1 MSIDNLQDLYVH
13 ELQDNYSANGQM
25 IKVVGELRKKTSD
38 EQLGQML
45 DKTVEKIREHNERI
59 AELVRAEG
67 EKPDDEHCKGMEGLV
82 KEARKHGIEE
92 DYGDPAVRDAAIIA
106 QMQRM
111 THYGICG
118 LGCAKAFAQALG
130 KNDAVKQLDSDL
142 SDIYSGD
149 TYLTRIAESNVN
161 EDAVA

>member
-1 MSIDNLQDLYVH
+1 MSIDTLKDLYVH

-25 IKVVGELRKKTSD
+25 IKVVGELRAKASD
-38 EQLGQML
+38 DKLKQML
-45 DKTVEKIREHNERI
+45 DKSVEKIREHNKRI

-67 EKPDDEHCKGMEGLV
+67 QSPDEEHCKGMEGLV

-92 DYGDPAVRDAAIIA
+92 EYGDPAVRDAAIIA

-118 LGCAKAFAQALG
+118 IGCAKAFAQALG
-130 KNDAVKQLDSDL
+130 NDDAVKELDRDL
-142 SDIYSGD
+142 GEIYSGD
-149 TYLTRIAESNVN
+149 TYLTRIAESKVN

>member
-1 MSIDNLQDLYVH
+1 MSIDTLQDLYVH

-25 IKVVGELRKKTSD
+25 VKVVGELREKASD
-38 EQLGQML
+38 DQLRQML
-45 DKTVEKIREHNERI
+45 DKSIVKIREHNERI
-59 AELVRAEG
+59 ADLVRAEG
-67 EKPDDEHCKGMEGLV
+67 EDPTEEHCKGMEGLV

-92 DYGDPAVRDAAIIA
+92 SYGDPAVQDAAIIA

-130 KNDAVKQLDSDL
+130 KEDAVRELDRDL
-142 SDIYSGD
+142 GDIYSGD
-149 TYLTRIAESNVN
+149 TYLSRIAESKVN
-161 EDAVA
+161 EDAAA

>member
-1 MSIDNLQDLYVH
+1 MSIDSLQDLYVH

-25 IKVVGELRKKTSD
+25 IKVVGELRKKAGD
-38 EQLGQML
+38 EQLQKML
-45 DKTVEKIREHNERI
+45 DKSVEKIREHNKQI

-67 EKPDDEHCKGMEGLV
+67 ENPDEEHCKGMEGLV
-82 KEARKHGIEE
+82 KEARKHGLEE

-130 KNDAVKQLDSDL
+130 KEDAVKQLDQDL
-142 SDIYSGD
+142 GEIYSGD
-149 TYLTRIAESNVN
+149 TYLTRIAESKVN
-161 EDAVA
+161 EDAAA

>member
-130 KNDAVKQLDSDL
+130 KDDAVKQLDSDL

>member
-67 EKPDDEHCKGMEGLV
+67 EKPDEEHCKGMEGLV

-130 KNDAVKQLDSDL
+130 KDDAVKQLDSDL

>member
-1 MSIDNLQDLYVH
+1 MSIDTLQDLYVH

-25 IKVVGELRKKTSD
+25 LKVVRELRAKVD
-38 EQLGQML
+38 EEQLKQML
-45 DKTVEKIREHNERI
+45 DKSLEKIAEHNERI

-67 EKPDDEHCKGMEGLV
+67 EDPDEEHCKGMEGLV
-82 KEARKHGIEE
+82 KEARKHGLEE
-92 DYGDPAVRDAAIIA
+92 EYGDPSVRDAAIIA

-130 KNDAVKQLDSDL
+130 KEDAVKQLDRDL
-142 SDIYSGD
+142 GDIYSGD
-149 TYLTRIAESNVN
+149 TYLTRIAESKVN
-161 EDAVA
+161 EDAAA

>member
-1 MSIDNLQDLYVH
+1 MSIDSLQDLYVH

-25 IKVVGELRKKTSD
+25 IKVVGELRAKAGD
-38 EQLGQML
+38 EQLQQML
-45 DKTVEKIREHNERI
+45 DKSVAKIREHNERI
-59 AELVRAEG
+59 AQLVRAEG
-67 EKPDDEHCKGMEGLV
+67 ESPDEEHCKGMEGLV

-118 LGCAKAFAQALG
+118 IGCAKAFAQALG
-130 KNDAVKQLDSDL
+130 KEDAVRELDRDL
-142 SDIYSGD
+142 GDIYSGD
-149 TYLTRIAESNVN
+149 TYLTRIAESKVN

>member
-1 MSIDNLQDLYVH
+1 MTINNLQELYVH

-25 IKVVGELRKKTSD
+25 IKVLCELRAKASD
-38 EQLGQML
+38 EQLQQML
-45 DKTVEKIREHNERI
+45 DKSVEKIREHNERI
-59 AELVRAEG
+59 AQLVRAEG
-67 EKPDDEHCKGMEGLV
+67 EDPDEEHCKGMEGLV

-92 DYGDPAVRDAAIIA
+92 DYGDPAVQDAAIIA

-118 LGCAKAFAQALG
+118 IGCAKAFAQALG
-130 KNDAVKQLDSDL
+130 KEDAVRELGRDL

-149 TYLTRIAESNVN
+149 TYLTRIAESKVN
-161 EDAVA
+161 EDAAA